1 MRLVRGWG
9 HARLARDW
17 RAADGWCA
25 EAKNAQ
31 VVRVWRS
38 LVAAATCRRASWS
51 PGFGLGFTRAPRCT
65 ESHVWAAEGCR
76 GQRGDA
82 LAFSTRRVFLPRRDR
97 GCLDA
102 RMGRRGGTGRTRRTD
117 VRGGWS
123 AVVEHGRS
131 EGGKPQGAQVR
142 SDPSDPRTRDPA
154 RVGVRIVS
162 RFLFACAGCAGGH
175 GGQAHGRGVTGKE
188 RRGWCRRPQ

>member
-1 MRLVRGWG
+1 MAGALRRKTPKWYGCG
-9 HARLARDW
+9 
-17 RAADGWCA
+17 
-25 EAKNAQ
+25 
-31 VVRVWRS
+31 RVWRS

-51 PGFGLGFTRAPRCT
+51 PGFGLGFTRAPRCA
-65 ESHVWAAEGCR
+65 ESHVEAAEGRR

-82 LAFSTRRVFLPRRDR
+82 LAFSTWRVFLPRRDY

-102 RMGRRGGTGRTRRTD
+102 RMGCHGGMGRARRTD

-142 SDPSDPRTRDPA
+142 SDPSDPRTRVPA
-154 RVGVRIVS
+154 RAGVRIVS
-162 RFLFACAGCAGGH
+162 RLLSACTGCASWRGAGARLGGH
-175 GGQAHGRGVTGKE
+175 RGGEKGMVSTNE
-188 RRGWCRRPQ
+188 MI